1 MLYHKIEKLR
11 GYLKV
16 SDNLEEAISIMRMAK
31 TEEDCKKALEQELGL
46 TTLQANSVF
55 SLSLSELTALDS
67 ERIKAEIAEKK
78 KLLS

>member
-1 MLYHKIEKLR
+1 
-11 GYLKV
+11 
-16 SDNLEEAISIMRMAK
+16 MRMAK
-31 TEEDCKKALEQELGL
+31 TEEDCKKALKQELGL